1 MISSL
6 LQIVAGLLIG
16 ASVVVLVVS
25 LKDHLLNLCRNIILP
40 ALGQML
46 WLAADAL
53 RTLLDM
59 IEKTV
64 TYTALEAKRAI
75 KRFQDTVMGIISRY
89 QTVSETQVEVTTTV
103 YAYQNGVLYETG
115 TGQAQRVATTDVP
128 EYILEKL
135 KQRQNVEMRHE
146 DDLVQL
152 VQH

>member
-6 LQIVAGLLIG
+6 LEIVAGLLIG

-25 LKDHLLNLCRNIILP
+25 LKDYLLNLCRNIILP

-64 TYTALEAKRAI
+64 AYTALEAKRAI
-75 KRFQDTVMGIISRY
+75 KRFQDTVMGIVSRY
-89 QTVSETQVEVTTTV
+89 QTVSETQVEITTKV

-115 TGQAQRVATTDVP
+115 TGQARRVGTNEVP

-135 KQRQNVEMRHE
+135 KQRQSVEMRHE
-146 DDLVQL
+146 NDLVQL
-152 VQH
+152 IQH

>member
-46 WLAADAL
+46 WRAADAL

-75 KRFQDTVMGIISRY
+75 KRFQDTVMGIVSRY
-89 QTVSETQVEVTTTV
+89 QTVSETQVEITTTV
-103 YAYQNGVLYETG
+103 YAYQNGVLYETSKG
-115 TGQAQRVATTDVP
+115 QRVATNDVP

-152 VQH
+152 IQH